1 MEILGIIIL
10 VGWLGIMLWSW
21 FTPTPPRTPDQERDY
36 QVGVMIGALGGGIEE
51 AAHARYAIGRLE
63 EQLGR
68 KATLHEI
75 GIAIG
80 AATR

>member
-1 MEILGIIIL
+1 MEIPGILL
-10 VGWLGIMLWSW
+10 VAGWLVLMVWSW
-21 FTPTPPRTPDQERDY
+21 FKPSPRQTPEQERDY
-36 QVGVMIGALGGGIEE
+36 QIGVMIGTLGGGIEQ
-51 AAHARYAIGRLE
+51 AAQARYAISRLE

-80 AATR
+80 AATC

>member
-1 MEILGIIIL
+1 MEIFGILL
-10 VGWLGIMLWSW
+10 VAGWLVLMVWSW
-21 FTPTPPRTPDQERDY
+21 FKPTPPRTPGQERDY
-36 QVGVMIGALGGGIEE
+36 QIGVMIGALGGGIEQ
-51 AAHARYAIGRLE
+51 AAQARYAISRLE